1 MNVSAITFG
10 IAYAAVA
17 NASCSRTPKELPA
30 QEIRKDAVTSARS
43 IGTSTAGCPSDP
55 DPASFAPESFE
66 MPFDGVSFRAAYVF
80 RSEDTAHG
88 LMYRKDMPEAQGML
102 FKMKNEVHTF
112 WMHNTCMSLDMFFL
126 DEQGFVVG
134 ILEQVPR
141 LNDAPRSVGRATP
154 YVLETNA
161 GYASRHAIHLGS
173 KLEIPVKIRNQ
184 QVP

>member
-1 MNVSAITFG
+1 MNVTAIAFG
-10 IAYAAVA
+10 IAYVGLA

-30 QEIRKDAVTSARS
+30 QEVRKEPVTIA
-43 IGTSTAGCPSDP
+43 TAPATASLCPSDP

-66 MPFDGVSFRAAYVF
+66 MPFDGTRFRAAYVF

-88 LMYRKDMPEAQGML
+88 LMYRREMPEAEGML
-102 FKMKNEVHTF
+102 FKMKDEVHTF

-126 DEQGFVVG
+126 DAQGVVVG

-141 LNDAPRSVGRATP
+141 LNDAPRSVGRKAP

-173 KLEIPVKIRNQ
+173 KLEIPTKIRNQ
-184 QVP
+184 QIP